1 MKMTNEYAISIEKLV
16 KHYGRIEALKGISLN
31 VSQGQIFGLLGANG
45 AGKTTLL
52 RALVGA
58 VRPTNGRI
66 TLLGLNPARQARQVR
81 RLVGYMPQQ
90 PTLYEDLSAR
100 DNVRFFARAHS
111 VPHLAQRVDEVLA
124 FTDLT
129 DRQHDLVHGFSG
141 GMKQRVSL
149 ACALVHRPQLLLLD
163 EPSAGVDPRL
173 RETFWQHFRDLA
185 RQGTTILVSTHQ
197 LDEVLHCDQVA
208 VMRQGLVLACDRP
221 RHLLQQGQ
229 ATITIWHNGDATCAT
244 VDDYPQAL
252 PQLLRPYHLD
262 TAVTRIEVEPETL
275 EAVILRLI
283 NKKTEAEDNM
293 RRGAPRR
300 DENS

>member
-1 MKMTNEYAISIEKLV
+1 MSQPIAESGYAIVLEKLV
-16 KHYGRIEALKGISLN
+16 KHYGRIEALKGVSLN
-31 VSQGQIFGLLGANG
+31 IPRGQIFGLLGSNG

-58 VRPTNGRI
+58 VRPSDGRI
-66 TLLGLNPARQARQVR
+66 SVLGLNPQQETRQVR

-90 PTLYEDLSAR
+90 PALYEDLSAR
-100 DNVRFFARAHS
+100 ENVLFFARAHHA
-111 VPHLAQRVDEVLA
+111 PHLAQRVDEALA

-129 DRQHDLVHGFSG
+129 GRQHDPVHTFSG

-149 ACALVHRPQLLLLD
+149 ACALVHKPQLLLLD

-173 RETFWQHFRDLA
+173 RESFWHHFRELA

-208 VMRQGLVLACDRP
+208 VLRQGTLLACDTP
-221 RHLLQQGQ
+221 RRLLQRGQ
-229 ATITIWHNGDATCAT
+229 ATITIWQNGQPHQST
-244 VDDYPQAL
+244 VSDYPQAL
-252 PQLLRPYHLD
+252 PELLRPFCLD

-283 NKKTEAEDNM
+283 NETTAEAVT
-293 RRGAPRR
+293 
-300 DENS
+300 